1 MALPS
6 IIRVGRV
13 DSQYWTILMVLSQ
26 LVYKLKTGRLGPVL
40 FLILIFLLFACGL
53 GLGKYFLSS
62 NSFKPIVDNTLGQR
76 IFSFFIFFYFY

>member
-13 DSQYWTILMVLSQ
+13 DSQYWTILMVLSE

-40 FLILIFLLFACGL
+40 FHILIFL
-53 GLGKYFLSS
+53 
-62 NSFKPIVDNTLGQR
+62 IVT
-76 IFSFFIFFYFY
+76 IMVWA

>member
-40 FLILIFLLFACGL
+40 FPILIF
-53 GLGKYFLSS
+53 
-62 NSFKPIVDNTLGQR
+62 IVT
-76 IFSFFIFFYFY
+76 IMVWA

>member
-40 FLILIFLLFACGL
+40 FLILIFLIVTIMVWAQPNIFFPVIVSKFQTYCGQHF
-53 GLGKYFLSS
+53 GSADFL
-62 NSFKPIVDNTLGQR
+62 V
-76 IFSFFIFFYFY
+76 FYFY